1 MFAIGGAFA
10 AAMDQKDDR
19 MTHAAANT
27 ASGVGASLLRK
38 EDARHLRGRGQFVSD
53 VQLPR
58 MRDVAFVR
66 SPHAHARIKGIAVA
80 PNAGGRIFTARDL
93 PRLGEMRAVP
103 QVSGFKVSGYPPLAT
118 QKVRYVGEAIAAC
131 IAPTRAEAEDLA
143 KTVSVDFEVL
153 PAVIDAAAAL
163 TDARSLIHENWSNNL
178 FIERVFQ
185 DGDIDAVART
195 ADVVVRRNYRM
206 HRHVAVPLEG
216 RAVLAYRDHRL
227 DELVVY
233 TSTQVPHII
242 RLGLSEV
249 LGLDERRI
257 RVIAPDVGGGFG
269 SKARLSPEEAA
280 IAALAL
286 EVDHPVR
293 WVEDRGEHFL
303 ASTHTRDHQYRVAA
317 YADKRGRLL
326 GIDVELIVDGGA
338 YAMWPNGPFLE
349 TGMAARNLPGPY
361 DIRHYRVKTYTVAT
375 NKSPIGPY
383 RGVGRPGACFAIER
397 TIDEVARAVGRD
409 AAELRMEN
417 MVTSAQMPYT
427 TIANLKFDNG
437 DYPAAVKLCADAIDL
452 PAVRARQRQGEPDGR
467 LIGVGFACYS
477 EQTGHGCGEWVS
489 RGSPFIPGYESCT
502 AQLMPDGTLVL
513 SVGIQSHGQGLE
525 TTLAQIAHEELGID
539 PANISVRHGDTAL
552 SPFGMGTMA
561 SRSIVMAGGAVAH
574 TTRLLREKIVK
585 IGAHLLQCDPADAR
599 CVGGKVVA
607 GSGAVGIEEVAR
619 VAHLRMEALPRG
631 VEPLLSVTSTY
642 QPGIDTGVYSYA
654 THGAVVAVDPATG
667 MIELIDFAVA
677 EDCGTMIN
685 PMIVEGQVRGGVVQ
699 GIGTALYEEIP
710 YDEQGQPLAATL
722 ADYLVPCAA
731 ELPAIK
737 IVHMHT
743 PTPHTEYG
751 VKGMGEGGAI
761 APPAAIANAVRDAL
775 APLGA
780 EVNETPLTPRR
791 VLAAI
796 RQAQASSQAPQAT
809 LDGGGDISPSSPSHG
824 LP

>member
-1 MFAIGGAFA
+1 
-10 AAMDQKDDR
+10 

-27 ASGVGASLLRK
+27 AFGVGASLRRK

-58 MRDVAFVR
+58 MQDVAFVR

-80 PNAGGRIFTARDL
+80 PNASGRIFTARDL

-103 QVSGFKVSGYPPLAT
+103 QVPGFKVSGYPPLAT

-143 KTVSVDFEVL
+143 NAVSVDFEVL

-163 TDARSLIHENWSNNL
+163 TEAPSLVHETWANNL

-185 DGDIDAVART
+185 DGDIDAIART

-303 ASTHTRDHQYRVAA
+303 ASTHTRDHHYRVAA

-397 TIDEVARAVGRD
+397 TIDEVARAVGRE
-409 AAELRMEN
+409 AAEVRAEN

-437 DYPAAVKLCADAIDL
+437 DYPAAVRLCADAIDL

-539 PANISVRHGDTAL
+539 PARISVRHGDTAL
-552 SPFGMGTMA
+552 SPFGMGTIA

-574 TTRLLREKIVK
+574 TTRLLREKILK
-585 IGAHLLQCDPADAR
+585 IGAHLLQCDPAEAR
-599 CVGGKVVA
+599 CAGGKVVA

-619 VAHLRMEALPRG
+619 VAHLRMEALPQG
-631 VEPLLSVTSTY
+631 VEPLLSVTATY

-737 IVHMHT
+737 IVHLHT
-743 PTPHTEYG
+743 PTPYTEYG

-796 RQAQASSQAPQAT
+796 RQAQASSQAP
-809 LDGGGDISPSSPSHG
+809 LGGRHDIRPSSPSHG